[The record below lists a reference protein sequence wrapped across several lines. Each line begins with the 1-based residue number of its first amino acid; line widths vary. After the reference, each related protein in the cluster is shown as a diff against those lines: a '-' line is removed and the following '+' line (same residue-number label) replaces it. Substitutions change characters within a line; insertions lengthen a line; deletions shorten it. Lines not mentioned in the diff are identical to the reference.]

1 MTDPQTG
8 DLAATKRL
16 LRRQIRDRVRS
27 MPPADRL
34 AESAAVV
41 SRLLEAPG
49 FATASTVLLYLGHL
63 AEEWDTR
70 PLITACFS
78 RGQRVFLPRVV
89 REEHRL
95 ALIEVRALDELIPGT
110 LGIPEPPAGAPESSP
125 SLVDWA
131 LIPGLAFDPL
141 GFRLGRGAGHYD
153 RLLPSLRPDVPL
165 WSGAFS
171 PQLVDRLPAEPHDL
185 PVDAIVL
192 PDRMVGP
199 EAP

>member
-1 MTDPQTG
+1 MTDSTP
-8 DLAATKRL
+8 AKRPAIKQL
-16 LRRQIRDRVRS
+16 LRRQIRDLVRS

-70 PLITACFS
+70 PLISACLA
-78 RGQRVFLPRVV
+78 RGQSVLLPRVV

-95 ALIEVRALDELIPGT
+95 ALIEVQALDELIPGT
-110 LGIPEPPAGAPESSP
+110 LGIPEPHADAPESSP

-153 RLLPSLRPDVPL
+153 RLLPALRPGVPL

-192 PDRMVGP
+192 PDRVVGP
-199 EAP
+199 KAP